1 MTPHELFDHDLRSC
15 RRCASELGTF
25 FVDPSRSE
33 ERIVPHPIVS
43 GIRPKPVLLVGQAP
57 GISEYTSGKPF
68 QGQAGQKIRQ
78 IFADAGVH
86 DFDSNVFSSAVV
98 KCYAGRKFRK
108 KDDRTSKCEDRAPT
122 PKMIR
127 NCLPFFER
135 QIPLVNPKLIVTLGG
150 TPLAAYLRA
159 SGKATSKSDLG
170 AFVGRTEYWA
180 GRQVIFLPHT
190 SGGSRWLNDSGNQEL
205 FRQAKLLLRE
215 ALLVHGV
222 ARA

>member
-1 MTPHELFDHDLRSC
+1 MTPHELFNHDLRSC

-33 ERIVPHPIVS
+33 ERVVPCPIVS
-43 GIRPKPVLLVGQAP
+43 GIRPKPVLLIGQAP

-108 KDDRTSKCEDRAPT
+108 KDDRTSKCEDRPPT
-122 PKMIR
+122 PKMNR
-127 NCLPFFER
+127 NCLPFFEG
-135 QIPLVNPKLIVTLGG
+135 QIPLVDPKLIVTLGG
-150 TPLAAYLRA
+150 APLAAYLRA

-170 AFVGRTEYWA
+170 AFVGRTEYWT
-180 GRQVIFLPHT
+180 GRQVIFCGVF
-190 SGGSRWLNDSGNQEL
+190 SY
-205 FRQAKLLLRE
+205 LR
-215 ALLVHGV
+215 
-222 ARA
+222 